1 MARLEQN
8 AGRFLRRV
16 LGKGSKVLLVNPP
29 VEERRYHWLK
39 WNQPL
44 DLLRLGTWLRRSHG
58 AIDIRLYD
66 FMLPDESGAV
76 PKHKVKETWTGAAD
90 DLQLWHFG
98 RPLEDFSGTFRQ
110 WIHREGWIPDAI
122 IVTSLTSYWHRSI
135 TKLLVDV
142 CNVLGRKHGK
152 RTKKIL
158 YGNYPRY
165 EPEHAEAQAVADVA
179 LVSGVDTLGCAP
191 DFGLYIAA
199 EKRLPAFFSLD
210 ICDPKVTEHLQY
222 CVDVHGEF
230 LKTRGL
236 PLSRRVP
243 FTVAFFNDDV
253 CSPLSRLADVATFAT
268 THPKLLAF
276 EGIAGVIPATL
287 TPARLEQLRVA
298 GFRTLFVE
306 HARTPGGGPDLA
318 VYAPLFELLRAEQAE
333 RSRGRN
339 TWLTGNATGFV
350 NIGLSDDDMDEL
362 VRSTLVLNSHLG
374 AIILKPHG
382 YSPLLDDASVMER
395 RRRWREPRESSP
407 QWFPYVGNGATLT
420 RDDYDNL
427 IRWQNVINRR
437 VKGTTFDFL
446 DAGTVARLVRETLVA
461 ESWKPHRETP

>member
-8 AGRFLRRV
+8 AERYLTRA
-16 LGKGSKVLLVNPP
+16 LGTRSKVLLINPP

-44 DLLRLGTWLRRSHG
+44 DLLRLGTWLRRSHR
-58 AIDIRLYD
+58 AIDVRLYD

-76 PKHKVKETWTGAAD
+76 HKHKVKETWTGAID

-98 RPLEDFSGTFRQ
+98 RTLEEFSEVFRQ
-110 WIHREGWIPDAI
+110 WIHRDGWIPDVI

-142 CNVLGRKHGK
+142 CNMLGRKHGK

-158 YGNYPRY
+158 YGNYPRC
-165 EPEHAEAQAVADVA
+165 EPEHAEAQTIADVA
-179 LVSGVDTLGCAP
+179 LVSGVDLSGCSP
-191 DFGLYIAA
+191 DFGLYTAA

-210 ICDPKVTEHLQY
+210 INDPKVTEHLQY
-222 CVDVHGEF
+222 CVDVHGTF
-230 LKTRGL
+230 LKSRGL
-236 PLSRRVP
+236 ALSRRVP
-243 FTVAFFNDDV
+243 FTVAFFNDDL
-253 CSPLSRLADVATFAT
+253 CSPLSHLADVAKFAAAN
-268 THPKLLAF
+268 PKLLAF
-276 EGIAGVIPATL
+276 EGIAGVIPSTL
-287 TPARLEQLRVA
+287 TVDRLEQLRVA
-298 GFRTLFVE
+298 GFRTLYVE
-306 HARTPGGGPDLA
+306 HARTPGGGPDIAAYL
-318 VYAPLFELLRAEQAE
+318 PLFELLRHEQAQ
-333 RSRGRN
+333 RSRGGE
-339 TWLTGNATGFV
+339 TWLTGGVTGFV
-350 NIGLSDDDMDEL
+350 NIGLPDDDMDEL
-362 VRSTLVLNSHLG
+362 VRSTLVMNSHLG

-382 YSPLLDDASVMER
+382 YSPLLDSASLTER

-446 DAGTVARLVRETLVA
+446 DGGTVARLVRETLVA
-461 ESWKPHRETP
+461 ESWKPQREMP